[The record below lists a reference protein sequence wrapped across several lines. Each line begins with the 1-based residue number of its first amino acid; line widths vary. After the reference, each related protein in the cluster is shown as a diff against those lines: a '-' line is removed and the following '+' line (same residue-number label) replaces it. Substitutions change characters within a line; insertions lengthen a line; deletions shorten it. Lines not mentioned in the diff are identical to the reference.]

1 MLFLLSLKRIF
12 IFRNHKFNIV
22 GDVMG
27 IEEEIRRIEEELKKT
42 PYNKATQKHIGRL
55 KAKLAKLREQAQSR
69 GGGGGGKGYA
79 VKKSGDA
86 TAAFVG
92 FPSVGKSTL
101 LNKLTNAK
109 SEVGAYAF
117 TTLTIVPGILE
128 YKGAK
133 IQLLDAPGII
143 VGASSG
149 KGRGTEVLSAVR
161 SADLILLTV
170 DIYTLDHLPV
180 LEKELYNVGIRLDQT
195 PPDVKIKVKER
206 GGINVSSTVPL
217 THIDEDTI
225 EAILNEYRIHNA
237 DVVIRED
244 ITLEQFIDVVAGNRV
259 YIPSLVVVNK
269 IDLADEEYLKYIK
282 QKLEEFGKDYILV
295 SGNKGINLD
304 LLKEKI
310 YEKLGFI
317 KIYLKPQGKKPDF
330 DEPLIMRRGATVK
343 DVCEKLHKDFVR
355 NFRYA
360 QVWGK
365 SAKHPGQRVG
375 LDHKLE
381 DGDILTIVIKR

>member
-1 MLFLLSLKRIF
+1 MEKLQYIK
-12 IFRNHKFNIV
+12 KFGESYMDIA
-22 GDVMG
+22 
-27 IEEEIRRIEEELKKT
+27 EEIRRIEEELKKT
-42 PYNKATQKHIGRL
+42 PYNKATQKHIARL
-55 KAKLAKLREQAQSR
+55 KAKLAKLREKAQSR
-69 GGGGGGKGYA
+69 SGGGGGKGYA

-101 LNKLTNAK
+101 LNKLTNAN

-117 TTLTIVPGILE
+117 TTLTIVPGVLE

-170 DIYTLDHLPV
+170 DIYTLEHLPV
-180 LEKELYNVGIRLDQT
+180 IERELYNVGIRLDQK
-195 PPDVKIKVKER
+195 PPDVKIKVKDR
-206 GGINVSSTVPL
+206 GGINVTSTVPL
-217 THIDEDTI
+217 TKIDKDTI

-244 ITLEQFIDVVAGNRV
+244 ISVEQFIDVVAGNRV

-269 IDLADEEYLKYIK
+269 IDLADEEYLKYIEERLK
-282 QKLEEFGKDYILV
+282 EFGKDYVLV
-295 SGNKGINLD
+295 SGNKEINLD

-310 YEKLGFI
+310 YNKLGFI

-330 DEPLIMRRGATVK
+330 DEPLIMRKGATVK
-343 DVCEKLHKDFVR
+343 DVCEKLHRDFVK

-360 QVWGK
+360 LVWGK
-365 SAKHPGQRVG
+365 SVKYPGQRVG

-381 DGDILTIVIKR
+381 DEDILTIVIKRS

>member
-1 MLFLLSLKRIF
+1 MNKTLLVIS
-12 IFRNHKFNIV
+12 V
-22 GDVMG
+22 G
-27 IEEEIRRIEEELKKT
+27 IEEEIKRIEEELKNT

-69 GGGGGGKGYA
+69 GGGGGKGYA

-101 LNKLTNAK
+101 LNKLTNAN

-117 TTLTIVPGILE
+117 TTLTIVPGVLN

-180 LEKELYNVGIRLDQT
+180 LEKELYNVGIRLDQK

-217 THIDEDTI
+217 THIDEDTV

-244 ITLEQFIDVVAGNRV
+244 ITLEQFIDVVSGNRV

-269 IDLADEEYLKYIK
+269 IDLADEDYLKYIK

-295 SGNKGINLD
+295 SGNKNINLD

-330 DEPLIMRRGATVK
+330 DEPLIMRKGSTVK
-343 DVCEKLHKDFVR
+343 DVCEKLHKDFVK

-375 LDHKLE
+375 LDHRLE
-381 DGDILTIVIKR
+381 DEDILTIVIKR

>member
-1 MLFLLSLKRIF
+1 
-12 IFRNHKFNIV
+12 
-22 GDVMG
+22 MG

-86 TAAFVG
+86 TVAFVG

-117 TTLTIVPGILE
+117 TTLTIVPGIME
-128 YKGAK
+128 HKGAK

-161 SADLILLTV
+161 SADMILLTV
-170 DIYTLDHLPV
+170 DIYTLEHLPV
-180 LEKELYNVGIRLDQT
+180 IEKELYNVGIRLDQT
-195 PPDVKIKVKER
+195 PPDVKIKVKDR

-217 THIDEDTI
+217 THIDEDII

-304 LLKEKI
+304 LLKDKI

-381 DGDILTIVIKR
+381 DEDILTIVIKR

>member
-1 MLFLLSLKRIF
+1 
-12 IFRNHKFNIV
+12 
-22 GDVMG
+22 MG
-27 IEEEIRRIEEELKKT
+27 SIEEEIRRIEEELKRT
-42 PYNKATQKHIGRL
+42 PYNKATQKHIARL
-55 KAKLAKLREQAQSR
+55 KAKLAKLREKAQSR
-69 GGGGGGKGYA
+69 GGSGGGKGYA

-101 LNKLTNAK
+101 LNKLTNAN

-117 TTLTIVPGILE
+117 TTLTIVPGVLE

-170 DIYTLDHLPV
+170 DIYTLEHLPII
-180 LEKELYNVGIRLDQT
+180 EKELYNVGIRLDQK
-195 PPDVKIKVKER
+195 PPDVKIKIKER
-206 GGINVSSTVPL
+206 GGITVTSTVPL
-217 THIDEDTI
+217 TKIDKDTI

-244 ITLEQFIDVVAGNRV
+244 ISVEQFIDVVAGNRV

-282 QKLEEFGKDYILV
+282 QKLEEFGKDYVLV
-295 SGNKGINLD
+295 SGNKEINLD

-310 YEKLGFI
+310 YNKLGFI
-317 KIYLKPQGKKPDF
+317 KIYLKPQGKKPDL
-330 DEPLIMRRGATVK
+330 DEPLIMRKGATVK
-343 DVCEKLHKDFVR
+343 DVCEKLHRDFVK

-360 QVWGK
+360 LVWGK
-365 SAKHPGQRVG
+365 SAKYPGQRVG

-381 DGDILTIVIKR
+381 DGDILTIVVKRG

>member
-1 MLFLLSLKRIF
+1 
-12 IFRNHKFNIV
+12 
-22 GDVMG
+22 MG
-27 IEEEIRRIEEELKKT
+27 IEEEIRRIEEELKRT

-55 KAKLAKLREQAQSR
+55 KAKLAKLREMAQSR

-117 TTLTIVPGILE
+117 TTLTIVPGVLE
-128 YKGAK
+128 HKGAK

-143 VGASSG
+143 VGASAG

-170 DIYTLDHLPV
+170 DIYTLGHLPI
-180 LEKELYNVGIRLDQT
+180 LERELYNVGIRLDQK
-195 PPDVKIKVKER
+195 PPDVKIKVKDR
-206 GGINVSSTVPL
+206 GGIDVSSTVPL

-225 EAILNEYRIHNA
+225 EAILNEYKIHNA

-282 QKLEEFGKDYILV
+282 QRLDEFGKDYVLV
-295 SGNKGINLD
+295 SGTKEINLD
-304 LLKEKI
+304 LLKDKI
-310 YEKLGFI
+310 YDKLGFI

-330 DEPLIMRRGATVK
+330 DEPLIMRKGATVK

-381 DGDILTIVIKR
+381 DEDILTIIIRR